1 MSTNDQNKSNQ
12 QQQQSPTPPSKT
24 KIVQVQG
31 NTIPKTIPNQQLG
44 QPQPGQQVVAPAPGS
59 GQVPQPNQPPA
70 VATDPDNIDI
80 GKFIAENVNEVRT
93 GEEKENEKKKK
104 MEYLT
109 KAINSRFNFE
119 RIVFNN
125 SETGEFVG
133 SKMQY
138 VKDTDGKTIYDYI
151 NDPVV
156 TEHIQFVVPE
166 DDPQDGSPVNKQ
178 ITFFWTKP
186 TF

>member
-12 QQQQSPTPPSKT
+12 QQQSPTPPSKT
-24 KIVQVQG
+24 KVVQVQG
-31 NTIPKTIPNQQLG
+31 NTIPNQQVG
-44 QPQPGQQVVAPAPGS
+44 QQPQQGKVVAPAPGS
-59 GQVPQPNQPPA
+59 GQVAPPQNN
-70 VATDPDNIDI
+70 PDNIDI
-80 GKFIAENVNEVRT
+80 GKFIADNVAEVRT
-93 GEEKENEKKKK
+93 GEEKETEKQKK

-166 DDPQDGSPVNKQ
+166 DDPQDGSPVTKQ

>member
-24 KIVQVQG
+24 KVVQVQG
-31 NTIPKTIPNQQLG
+31 NTIPNQL
-44 QPQPGQQVVAPAPGS
+44 PQGKVVAPAPGS
-59 GQVPQPNQPPA
+59 GQVVAPNQQQQQQ
-70 VATDPDNIDI
+70 DPDNIDI
-80 GKFIAENVNEVRT
+80 GKFIAENVAEVRT
-93 GEEKENEKKKK
+93 GEEKETEKKKK

-119 RIVFNN
+119 RIIFNN

-138 VKDTDGKTIYDYI
+138 VKDSDGKTIYDYI

-156 TEHIQFVVPE
+156 TEHIQFVVSE
-166 DDPQDGSPVNKQ
+166 DDPQDGSPVDKQ